1 MVSLAGVREVVLPA
15 VDDVSDLDDPND
27 RPGAAE
33 SRTRPPPTATSPLP
47 LTVSD
52 GNVFL
57 LAHNRVKNIYVNEL
71 VRIYNIWLFFLEF
84 ADIW

>member
-33 SRTRPPPTATSPLP
+33 SRTRPPPPATMPLP

-52 GNVFL
+52 GNVYFL
-57 LAHNRVKNIYVNEL
+57 AYNRVKNVYLNKFPLSGWIL
-71 VRIYNIWLFFLEF
+71 
-84 ADIW
+84 